1 MEEILRAEN
10 LWRVY
15 PDGTRALR
23 GVNFILQR
31 GEFVGVMGPSGSG
44 KSTLLHLLGGLDRP
58 TDGRVV
64 LMGRDLSGMGEDELA
79 EFRKRRVAYIFQ
91 FYYLLED
98 FTVLE
103 NLLITAELVGTQS
116 AEEKA
121 RRILDSLRLSHRL
134 NHKPHQLSG
143 GEQQRVAIGRALI
156 SEPLVILA
164 DEPTGNIDWEEGRR
178 IFDLFRKL
186 NEEERISFVVATH
199 NPDLRRYFHRIVN
212 LRDGSVVS
220 DRGEG
225 KRSTGAD

>member
-1 MEEILRAEN
+1 VMEEILRAEN
-10 LWRVY
+10 LWKIY
-15 PDGTRALR
+15 PDGTKALR
-23 GVNFILQR
+23 GVDFLLQR

-58 TDGRVV
+58 TDGAVT
-64 LMGRDLSGMGEDELA
+64 LMGREISRMNEDELA

-103 NLLITAELVGTQS
+103 NLLIVAELLGIES
-116 AEEKA
+116 AETKA
-121 RRILDSLRLSHRL
+121 RRILEHLRLSHRL
-134 NHKPHQLSG
+134 NHRPHQLSG

-156 SEPLVILA
+156 SEPLIILA

-178 IFDLFRKL
+178 IFDLFRDL
-186 NEEERISFVVATH
+186 NGEKRISFVVATH
-199 NPDLRRYFHRIVN
+199 NPDLRRYFHRIVT

-220 DRGEG
+220 
-225 KRSTGAD
+225 